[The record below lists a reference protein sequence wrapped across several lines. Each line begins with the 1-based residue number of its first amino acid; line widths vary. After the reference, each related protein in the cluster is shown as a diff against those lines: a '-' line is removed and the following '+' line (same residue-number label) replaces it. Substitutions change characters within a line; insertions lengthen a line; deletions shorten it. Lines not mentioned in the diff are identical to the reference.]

1 MRFLKKLFRP
11 RQKKTDVFHKYQK
24 LKKVIG
30 SKALPVAIGTSVVF
44 VICLFGLIPGISFEN
59 IFKID
64 VVLSVGLVTVVT
76 WFVSFAEKMLNRRI
90 EEKLKLNGN
99 YSENVNR
106 YSKET
111 VFERGNKKYPL
122 VEICPRI
129 DSIKVNL
136 GEKSKFELDPIIVRY
151 MSELMSAHKTS
162 RFHNKPIY
170 RIESYKYENNN
181 LEGNPSP
188 SDDYKTLLTNRVMDF
203 ELHDHITVREVFEP
217 GPRLNS
223 FENSKLCNGFG
234 FNFIVRTSDGYYSMV
249 KKTNKNPTNK
259 YKTSHFSSTLN
270 THFNDEDDSY
280 EGRLRQL
287 SYNALITNYNYP
299 RGYKNEEL
307 YKTVKLQHIH
317 YLGLIR
323 NLIEGGK
330 PELCYLLDLE
340 KTKDELV
347 RQFNDATE
355 EQKRDRGVDRIVTF
369 LPEEYKI
376 LNDDRLDF
384 GDGNEA
390 TVPLVGMYILE
401 KIKDL
406 QTNIDKIA
414 E

>member
-1 MRFLKKLFRP
+1 MRFLRKLFRP
-11 RQKKTDVFHKYQK
+11 KQKNTDVFHKYQK

-44 VICLFGLIPGISFEN
+44 VICLFGLIPGISFAN

-64 VVLSVGLVTVVT
+64 VVLSVGLVTIVT
-76 WFVSFAEKMLNRRI
+76 WFVSLAEKMLNRRI

-99 YSENVNR
+99 YDENVKR
-106 YSKET
+106 YSKEEI
-111 VFERGNKKYPL
+111 FERRGKKYPL
-122 VEICPRI
+122 VEICPKI
-129 DSIKVNL
+129 DSIEVKL

-162 RFHNKPIY
+162 RFNNKPIY
-170 RIESYKYENNN
+170 RTESYKYENNH
-181 LEGNPSP
+181 LEVELSP

-270 THFNDEDDSY
+270 THFNDDDHSY

-287 SYNALITNYNYP
+287 SYNALITNFNYP
-299 RGYKNEEL
+299 KGYKDKDIYQVVEM
-307 YKTVKLQHIH
+307 KHIH
-317 YLGLIR
+317 YVGLFR

-330 PELCYLLDLE
+330 PELCYILDLE
-340 KTKDELV
+340 KTRDELV
-347 RQFNDATE
+347 RQFNDATD
-355 EQKRDRGVDRIVTF
+355 EQKKDRGVDRIVTF
-369 LPEEYKI
+369 LPEEFKI
-376 LNDDRLDF
+376 LRNDRVDF

-390 TVPLVGMYILE
+390 VVPLVGMYILE
-401 KIKDL
+401 KIKDM
-406 QTNIDKIA
+406 QTNVDINEA
-414 E
+414 